1 MPVIESDYDAIVI
14 GSGFGGSL
22 VARSLVLAGHR
33 VLLLERGSWV
43 DRGPHNWDSDA
54 SLEIGP
60 YYSLESPY
68 RVLSGG
74 HRKTMG
80 AVWAVGG
87 ASVFYGA
94 VSLRFRERDFRPD
107 ASITGDSGARWPY
120 DYAELEPYYTRAEA
134 ILDVAGEAGADPI
147 EPRRSS
153 DYPGRLNGLSPVS
166 EMIGGAAQ
174 RLGLRPFRLPLAI
187 TYFDGGEAAACIGCG
202 TCDTFACAI
211 EAKNDIASHVLPG
224 LIDRGLELRDN
235 AVVTRLAERN
245 GRVAAVE
252 CCDRRTGE
260 RFRVTARLV
269 VLSAGALGS
278 AHLLLASDLARLN
291 PGGHTIGRYLMRH
304 CSAISFG
311 YFRDLPSGGID
322 FQKQLGINDFYFG
335 HPSVKEPVGKLGSI
349 QQLQSPPVG
358 LVRATFPRPLGRMV
372 SPMLRHAT
380 GLLAMAED
388 QPRYENHVAV
398 DRGRPDRFGLPQL
411 VIRFRH
417 SRRDLRARRALVK
430 VATAVLRKAG
440 ASFCYVHRIRTFS
453 HAMGTVRMGDDARRS
468 ALDPYCRFRGLENL
482 FVVDGSFMPTSA
494 AVNPSLTIAANA
506 LRAGEEITRTLAR
519 DG

>member
-1 MPVIESDYDAIVI
+1 M
-14 GSGFGGSL
+14 
-22 VARSLVLAGHR
+22 VARSLVRAGYR

-43 DRGPHNWDSDA
+43 SRGPHNWAGDA
-54 SLEIGP
+54 TVEISP
-60 YYSLESPY
+60 YYSLESPF
-68 RVLSGG
+68 RVRSGG
-74 HRKTMG
+74 QRKTMG
-80 AVWAVGG
+80 AIWAVGG

-94 VSLRFRERDFRPD
+94 VSLRFRERDFHPD

-120 DYAELEPYYTRAEA
+120 DHAELEPYYTRAEA
-134 ILDVAGEAGADPI
+134 ILNVAGEAGADPI
-147 EPRRSS
+147 EPRRSAA
-153 DYPGRLNGLSPVS
+153 YPGRLNGLSPVS
-166 EMIGGAAQ
+166 EMIGNAAQ
-174 RLGLRPFRLPLAI
+174 EVGLRPFRLPLAI
-187 TYFDGGEAAACIGCG
+187 TYFNGGKGPACIGCH

-211 EAKNDIASHVLPG
+211 EAKNDIASHVLPD
-224 LIDRGLELRDN
+224 LIDRGLELREDV
-235 AVVTRLAERN
+235 VVTGLAERK
-245 GRVAAVE
+245 GRITAVE

-260 RFRVTARLV
+260 RFRKTARLI

-311 YFRDLPSGGID
+311 YFRNLPNGGMD
-322 FQKQLGINDFYFG
+322 FHKQLGINDLYFG

-349 QQLQSPPVG
+349 QQLQTPPVG
-358 LVRATFPRPLGRMV
+358 LVRAALPWPLSRV
-372 SPMLRHAT
+372 ISPMARRAT

-388 QPRYENHVAV
+388 QPRYENHVTV
-398 DRGRPDRFGLPQL
+398 DRSRPDRFGLPQL

-430 VATAVLRKAG
+430 VAKAVLRKAG
-440 ASFCYVHRIRTFS
+440 ASFCYVHRIHTFS
-453 HAMGTVRMGDDARRS
+453 HAMGTVRMGDDPHAS
-468 ALDPYCRFRGLENL
+468 ALDPNCRFRGLENL

-506 LRAGEEITRTLAR
+506 LRAGEEITRTLAQ